1 MINYQTILS
10 SFDNK
15 LTLMQWLNK
24 VEDAL
29 KGGSLSS
36 VSLSQPTATT
46 AVLTFHFADG
56 TSLDSPALTL
66 PQGPQGIQ
74 GVQGPQG
81 ERGPQGPQGP
91 QGEQGEKG
99 DDGTS
104 VRILADAT
112 SCTQLGDGYIDAS
125 GHLQV
130 LTSLDPRTFT
140 DAGLIRGPQGET
152 GAQGPQGPQGPQ
164 GIQGVQG
171 EQGPT
176 GAQGPQGETGA
187 TGATGATGP
196 QGPTGATGT
205 SITNVA
211 VTNTNHLIVTLSDS
225 TTIDAGEIQVS
236 GGGGGTQLYKH
247 HVKLEQ
253 LNVYMRSN
261 FGNASAVSG
270 WSGSATLELDIISN
284 SSASLLNKDM
294 HTVVFSNDV
303 VISILFT
310 NSNIMISWDEY
321 PYLCPIDLQL
331 SEDGGR
337 ECAMITYTDASTT
350 NRDIYMYEFEIN
362 GKNFTIDTI
371 TAI

>member
-81 ERGPQGPQGP
+81 ETGPQGPQGP

-130 LTSLDPRTFT
+130 LTNLNPRTFT

-152 GAQGPQGPQGPQ
+152 GATGPQGPQGPQ

-236 GGGGGTQLYKH
+236 GGGGGTTLYKH
-247 HVKLEQ
+247 VCSTGILTINFKELGASTGTT
-253 LNVYMRSN
+253 SN
-261 FGNASAVSG
+261 DTINLVIYSKSQTSLVNK
-270 WSGSATLELDIISN
+270 TLFDIANDQDIIAVKVMISYDVDDWASGFPTIDASDDNMAMAISLIGTKLNGTGKGYFIYAYN
-284 SSASLLNKDM
+284 SSG
-294 HTVVFSNDV
+294 
-303 VISILFT
+303 ISI
-310 NSNIMISWDEY
+310 SYDSV
-321 PYLCPIDLQL
+321 
-331 SEDGGR
+331 
-337 ECAMITYTDASTT
+337 TT
-350 NRDIYMYEFEIN
+350 L
-362 GKNFTIDTI
+362 
-371 TAI
+371 